1 MQYVFL
7 NTIVIPLVYT
17 EKIFSSVYLQTCFTV
32 DNVISKSYMS
42 SYYLAFFSF
51 IIFPLKFPWYILREF
66 FCWYLPDEYIDK
78 KLYWQRL
85 SQYTKKK

>member
-32 DNVISKSYMS
+32 DNVISKSDMS
-42 SYYLAFFSF
+42 SYYLTFFSF
-51 IIFPLKFPWYILREF
+51 IIFLLKFPWYILREF
-66 FCWYLPDEYIDK
+66 FYWYLPIN
-78 KLYWQRL
+78 
-85 SQYTKKK
+85 TKIKNSIGKGYRNIPKN